1 MQQDYQFYQGVI
13 DQRKEDINAI
23 ADVMQDINAIAK
35 DLAIEVKQ
43 GGEKLDQLNDQMA
56 DADKKVDDAKKE
68 LDSA

>member
-56 DADKKVDDAKKE
+56 DTDNKVGDAKKE